1 MNRILV
7 IGAGPGPAEG
17 LTLEALRALGEA
29 DAVYAAQR
37 YAGLVPIEKRRALLP
52 LEPAVRSMEQD
63 RREGRRTAV
72 LVSGDAGF
80 YSLLGRLREELGPE
94 ALRVIPG
101 VGSVQTLCAR
111 LCIGWEGAAF
121 LSAHGRELSPSRLCH
136 AAGTH
141 MRTFV
146 LLDARHGVR
155 WVRQALD
162 AGGLGHVRLIAGS
175 DLGGAGETILAEPDG
190 EPDAPALALLEND
203 SPRAGLPSAGL
214 EDAAFAR
221 GAVPMTKREIRVQ
234 ALALLRL
241 PADAVVWDIGAGT
254 GSVSVECAR
263 QCPYGQ
269 VLAVEREQEA
279 LPLIRENI
287 RRFRLQ
293 NVTVA
298 EGEAPE
304 ALRALPCPTHA
315 FVGGSGGRLQEI
327 LEALEAL
334 PSPVRVCASAVTLEN
349 AARLNGRMKTYGG
362 FEAVQLSVSRL
373 EPAGGVTMLRA
384 QNPVFLFAGTT
395 GGQEKET

>member
-37 YAGLVPIEKRRALLP
+37 YAGLVPPEKRRALLP
-52 LEPAVRSMEQD
+52 IETSIRSMEQES
-63 RREGRRTAV
+63 REGRRTAV

-80 YSLLGRLREELGPE
+80 YSLLGRLREELGAE
-94 ALRVIPG
+94 ALQVIPG

-111 LCIGWEGAAF
+111 LRIGWEGAAF
-121 LSAHGRELSPSRLCH
+121 LSAHGRELPPSVLCH
-136 AAGTH
+136 TAATNA
-141 MRTFV
+141 RTFV
-146 LLDARHGVR
+146 LLDALHGVR
-155 WVRQALD
+155 WVRQTLD
-162 AGGLGHVRLIAGS
+162 AGGLGHVRLIVGS
-175 DLGGAGETILAEPDG
+175 DLGGAGEAILTEPDK
-190 EPDAPALALLEND
+190 EPAAPALTLLENG
-203 SPRAGLPSAGL
+203 SPRAGLPPAGL

-269 VLAVEREQEA
+269 VLAVEREPEA